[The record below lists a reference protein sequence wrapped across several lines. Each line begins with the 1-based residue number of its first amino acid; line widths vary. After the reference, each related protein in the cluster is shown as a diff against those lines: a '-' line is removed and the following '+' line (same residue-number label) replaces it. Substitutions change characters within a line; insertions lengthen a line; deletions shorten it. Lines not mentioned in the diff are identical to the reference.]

1 MMDNATFRESMN
13 AVAVAA
19 SKVSAQEPGIHDL
32 LACLGDL
39 AKENRGLSYQIR
51 DNLFGLIPTEGN
63 SCEKTIGCAKDAVV
77 LSFVVSL
84 GLAIYVE
91 KRFGA
96 YSWLFLVIAFL
107 SFLVSII
114 MLVVIIV
121 NNTNVDSYVAENQ
134 MRYEMLVYQYE
145 NDIYDNDNDLGKR
158 ELMEDIQKWNE
169 DLAYRRKS
177 QDDFWVG
184 IFYPNVHDQFEF
196 IELK

>member
-1 MMDNATFRESMN
+1 MIFWL
-13 AVAVAA
+13 V
-19 SKVSAQEPGIHDL
+19 L
-32 LACLGDL
+32 
-39 AKENRGLSYQIR
+39 
-51 DNLFGLIPTEGN
+51 
-63 SCEKTIGCAKDAVV
+63 

-91 KRFGA
+91 KRFGD
-96 YSWLFLVIAFL
+96 YSGLFLVIAFL

-121 NNTNVDSYVAENQ
+121 DNTNVDSYIAENQ

-158 ELMEDIQKWNE
+158 DLMEDIQEWNE
-169 DLAYRRKS
+169 DLAYHRKA

-184 IFYPNVHDQFEF
+184 IFYPNVYDQFEF

>member
-1 MMDNATFRESMN
+1 MIFW
-13 AVAVAA
+13 
-19 SKVSAQEPGIHDL
+19 L
-32 LACLGDL
+32 
-39 AKENRGLSYQIR
+39 
-51 DNLFGLIPTEGN
+51 
-63 SCEKTIGCAKDAVV
+63 VV

-91 KRFGA
+91 KRFGD

-145 NDIYDNDNDLGKR
+145 NDIYDNDLGKH

>member
-1 MMDNATFRESMN
+1 MIFW
-13 AVAVAA
+13 
-19 SKVSAQEPGIHDL
+19 L
-32 LACLGDL
+32 
-39 AKENRGLSYQIR
+39 
-51 DNLFGLIPTEGN
+51 
-63 SCEKTIGCAKDAVV
+63 VV

-84 GLAIYVE
+84 WLAIYVE
-91 KRFGA
+91 KRFGD

-158 ELMEDIQKWNE
+158 DLMEDIQKWNE
-169 DLAYRRKS
+169 DLAYRRKA

-196 IELK
+196 IKLK